1 MKPADLQLLELISV
15 NEDAGTIYFKNR
27 RMLFLDADALGLLRK
42 ELLDGL
48 GRDNARRIL
57 FRFGYARGYRNALSM
72 KQWFDW
78 DSEKDWWRAG
88 ARLHEL
94 EGSVKVNPLRAEFDR
109 ERGICEVEAEWL
121 NSYEAE
127 QHLKHIGKSETPVCW
142 TLLGYSSGYTSAVL
156 GHDMFY
162 IEREC
167 VGRGDSRCLVYG
179 SSHFD
184 EDSEGFRLA
193 REQKLLKGTDH
204 SLELQRIKSER
215 TELQGFIEEI
225 ERQSIELMQKEA
237 KVRELESQ
245 VIYLQ
250 ESLNETF
257 NVEELIGASPG
268 FRRVIEDVDRVAP
281 TDATVLITGETGT
294 GKEVIARAIHARSG
308 RSKRPLVIVNCAA
321 LPSGLVESELFG
333 HEKGAFTGAVQRKLG
348 RFEIANGATI
358 FLDEV
363 GELPLETQAKFLRV
377 LQQGEFERVGG
388 TQSIKVDVRVLAATN
403 QPLERL
409 VAEGRFRSDLFYR
422 LNVFPII
429 VPPLRERVEDIRLLT
444 NYFAQKFR
452 ARFKKPISSIDH
464 ESMERLLNY
473 QWPGNVRELEHVI
486 ERAVLLAQGEV
497 LRINLPLSEEEIA
510 GVGRSQGI
518 SDGRHNNRLV
528 SLEEMER
535 TYIQDVLR
543 QTNGVIAGKGG
554 AAEILDLPAST
565 LRSRMKKLGIL

>member
-57 FRFGYARGYRNALSM
+57 HRFGYARGYRNALSM

-78 DSEKDWWRAG
+78 DSVKDWWRAG

-94 EGSVKVNPLRAEFDR
+94 EGSVKVNPLRAEIDR
-109 ERGICEVEAEWL
+109 ERGICEVEVEWL

-127 QHLKHIGKSETPVCW
+127 QHLKHIGKSDTPVCW

-193 REQKLLKGTDH
+193 REQKILKGTDH

-215 TELQGFIEEI
+215 TELQSFIEEI

-257 NVEELIGASPG
+257 NVEELIGASRG

-388 TQSIKVDVRVLAATN
+388 TQTIKVDVRVLAATN

-409 VAEGRFRSDLFYR
+409 VSEGRFRSDLFYR
-422 LNVFPII
+422 LNVFPIN

-452 ARFKKPISSIDH
+452 AGFKKPISSIDH
-464 ESMERLLNY
+464 ESMERLLHY

-510 GVGRSQGI
+510 GVGRGQAI

-535 TYIQDVLR
+535 TYIRDVLR